1 MTDLQSS
8 KTFKIRK
15 TQRMQRTQE
24 IQEQEEV
31 ANLKDLRLKDSE
43 NLDGRQQQ
51 EQTWGMHFLMQWTR
65 ALAVLSSNTSKMRR
79 NSTATASPTA
89 HSVAVKATA

>member
-15 TQRMQRTQE
+15 TQRLQRTQE
-24 IQEQEEV
+24 AQEQEEV

-51 EQTWGMHFLMQWTR
+51 EQTWGKFYHMQLR
-65 ALAVLSSNTSKMRR
+65 
-79 NSTATASPTA
+79 
-89 HSVAVKATA
+89 KA

>member
-1 MTDLQSS
+1 MNQMGKVGWSNNITGMTDLQSS

-15 TQRMQRTQE
+15 TQRLQRTQE
-24 IQEQEEV
+24 VQEQEEV

-51 EQTWGMHFLMQWTR
+51 EQTWGTLYWTQWRR
-65 ALAVLSSNTSKMRR
+65 A
-79 NSTATASPTA
+79 
-89 HSVAVKATA
+89 